1 MENQAIFKISLCLI
15 RLQKQKRDESIAMT
29 AAEQKYLEEIVKKEQ
44 GRLLGFIRR
53 RVDDE
58 DDALDILQDVYY
70 QLTAGFNDIR
80 RARSAT
86 AWLFAVA
93 RNRITDFY
101 RRKKPERFS
110 DKRILRQGDDG
121 PLMLEDIL
129 PALTRSPEDEYMR
142 GVIWERI
149 EESLERLP
157 AEQRDVFTMN
167 EFEEMSFKEIASV
180 TGEGINTLLSRKR
193 YAVTFLRDQLRDL
206 YNQITDK

>member
-1 MENQAIFKISLCLI
+1 
-15 RLQKQKRDESIAMT
+15 MT
-29 AAEQKYLEEIVKKEQ
+29 AAEHTYVEELIREEQ
-44 GRLLGFIRR
+44 GRLLGFIRK

-70 QLTAGFNDIR
+70 QLTSGFNDIR

-101 RRKKPERFS
+101 RKKKPERFS
-110 DKRILRQGDDG
+110 GKRILPHGNED
-121 PLMLEDIL
+121 PLMMEEIL

-142 GVIWERI
+142 GVIWEQI
-149 EESLERLP
+149 EKSLDKLP
-157 AEQRDVFTMN
+157 VAQRDVFIMN
-167 EFEEMSFKEIASV
+167 EFEDMSFKEIASV

-193 YAVTFLRDQLRDL
+193 YAVTFLREQLREL
-206 YNQITDK
+206 YRQITDK